1 MSRGGAGCNGRGGK
15 GLRGSLGGDFWVE
28 NSVGMTLTLVGLE
41 GGMLDFCSSAP
52 RLGDE
57 SRVSGEGDRCTDGY
71 AGGGRGGGEASLCTE
86 G

>member
-1 MSRGGAGCNGRGGK
+1 
-15 GLRGSLGGDFWVE
+15 
-28 NSVGMTLTLVGLE
+28 MTLTLVGLE
-41 GGMLDFCSSAP
+41 GGMLDFCSGAA

-71 AGGGRGGGEASLCTE
+71 AGGGRGGGEVSLCTD